1 MNAVRLG
8 LLLLLFLAPGIA
20 ARAQVSGP
28 QSEPIPEE
36 IARAVKSLPPA
47 KRIVVFE
54 LGEWRKTFPDA
65 PDHPDK
71 QTSDPATT
79 DKPAQFRTLLTQYT
93 TNDVEPFISSLGWK
107 PEETN
112 RFTFVSF
119 KTAEDSSD
127 ETGLLF
133 FEGGAALS
141 SLDPGIVL
149 EQYQDGRIVVV
160 QAPAGFEGLSL
171 KENRLA
177 IAQLADG
184 IMVAGRIEQV
194 ERLLNNDVKPEAKS
208 ENVKFIDGL
217 NQTDGLLRGFFDF
230 QDLKITEDIH
240 LGLVFFGVRAEN
252 GEPVARGF
260 LRMNSPAEVAAMC
273 QTYEQG
279 LLEALAKANEEDADE
294 DKREEVRIFLNK
306 VTLEPAGTELRFRF
320 GEEAIIKV
328 LEAFQQ

>member
-20 ARAQVSGP
+20 AHAQVSGK
-28 QSEPIPEE
+28 PIPEE

-47 KRIVVFE
+47 KHILVFD
-54 LGEWRKTFPDA
+54 LREWRKNFPDA
-65 PDHPDK
+65 PDHPDG

-79 DKPAQFRTLLTQYT
+79 DKTAQLRTHLNQFT
-93 TNDVEPFISSLGWK
+93 TNAVEPVISSLGWK
-107 PEETN
+107 PEDAN
-112 RFTFVSF
+112 RFTFVDF
-119 KTAEDSSD
+119 ETAEDSSD

-133 FEGGAALS
+133 LEGVAALS

-149 EQYQDGRIVVV
+149 EHHQNGRIVVV

-171 KENRLA
+171 KKNRLA

-194 ERLLNNDVKPEAKS
+194 SRLLNDARTPEAES
-208 ENVKFIDGL
+208 ENSKFIDGL
-217 NQTDGLLRGFFDF
+217 NQTDGLLRGFFDYQEF
-230 QDLKITEDIH
+230 EITDGIH
-240 LGLVFFGVRAEN
+240 LGRVFFGIRAEN
-252 GEPVARGF
+252 DELVARGF

-273 QTYEQG
+273 QKYEQG

-294 DKREEVRIFLNK
+294 HIREEARIFLNK
-306 VTLEPAGTELRFRF
+306 AALEPAGTELRFRF